1 MIWGCIGVGEGL
13 GGDDGAGKGLG
24 GVCGGLGGD
33 DGFTDIV
40 TFGA

>member
-1 MIWGCIGVGEGL
+1 MDVLGSAKVSAGTTGL
-13 GGDDGAGKGLG
+13 AGKGLG